1 DRYGD
6 FGDWVNSS
14 EIEIGNSWP
23 EIISFSWSPNYPTAQ
38 WNLSFTYEY
47 FDYDSDTE
55 WANKTLIQWFK
66 NGTEIMGAQNQST
79 LLNLQFTK
87 GDVIYTIIY
96 VFDGKNY
103 SLPYQSNQITIQNA
117 LPQALTNSL
126 LPSIAYTNNSLTLSW
141 NYFDPDNDPENN
153 ETIIY
158 WYRNGIIVPEHTNKS
173 NLEAQYTKKGEI
185 WGATFQV
192 FDGTDYSIVYYTVN
206 INILNF
212 PITIT
217 EVIINDGSNSSFADT
232 NLVIDPVQ
240 DIITDDPDQDPLVNI
255 ILYWYRNDIYQ
266 PNFDNQ
272 TFIPSSELSKGQKWY
287 VNVSV
292 YDGEVWSQFYVSLF
306 IYIINKPPTV
316 SNVEFIFNTTNS
328 QVEPDIR
335 GTVTEQ
341 FYVEDEDI
349 VLYYQYLD
357 IDNDQN
363 LTRIQWF
370 KRSID
375 ESFTEMV
382 QYENYSI
389 ISSINT
395 VPGEE
400 WYCQITPYDGYE
412 AGSQLTS
419 SIIVIESRPLIDDL
433 IIIPDP
439 KREGS
444 YDITVEVTNSRNPV
458 HQVIFYLNLNGS
470 LIDTYYGINEVLNNW
485 TIHFE
490 LADLNLLNS
499 ILSIE
504 VKTISKVINS
514 DFEIYNTT
522 FFTLEVIDEVPPRV
536 LNAYFQKNDDLNP
549 TELTFFVMIEEFGLG
564 IDEVILYYCFVPFEN
579 GGTGSV
585 LFQEDLDWLSVPL
598 TFESENSSGVFR
610 YITTV
615 EFVHNQ
621 QNMDIIYKIQTSDL
635 DGNINPRA
643 FDIREHPQQMDQQRI
658 YYQPP
663 GLPSWIL
670 LVAGLIIVAVF
681 MGAVVYVKF
690 IRKPELVGLDKE
702 LVLTN
707 IEKISEPEIME
718 AIDEHT
724 IGIIVSFFDQR
735 HGPIPIIIIPEILK
749 DNFPKLV
756 ELSDRSFSGTGFSDN
771 FTVEIPSNY
780 DFVLSH
786 EARTSVMSFGFALER
801 PDARGGQENLTLNI
815 LIHSDLFPLIQSFQ
829 KEIQRRVHKLH
840 VLMDKDP
847 SAKDN
852 IRKSVFKLRK
862 FVSAIA
868 LSHYQIYG
876 TMELLEIDE

>member
-1 DRYGD
+1 
-6 FGDWVNSS
+6 
-14 EIEIGNSWP
+14 
-23 EIISFSWSPNYPTAQ
+23 
-38 WNLSFTYEY
+38 
-47 FDYDSDTE
+47 
-55 WANKTLIQWFK
+55 
-66 NGTEIMGAQNQST
+66 
-79 LLNLQFTK
+79 
-87 GDVIYTIIY
+87 
-96 VFDGKNY
+96 
-103 SLPYQSNQITIQNA
+103 
-117 LPQALTNSL
+117 
-126 LPSIAYTNNSLTLSW
+126 
-141 NYFDPDNDPENN
+141 
-153 ETIIY
+153 
-158 WYRNGIIVPEHTNKS
+158 
-173 NLEAQYTKKGEI
+173 
-185 WGATFQV
+185 
-192 FDGTDYSIVYYTVN
+192 
-206 INILNF
+206 
-212 PITIT
+212 
-217 EVIINDGSNSSFADT
+217 VIINGGSNRSFADT
-232 NLVIDPVQ
+232 NLVINPTQ

-255 ILYWYRNDIYQ
+255 VINWYRNNIHQ
-266 PNFDNQ
+266 PIFDNQ
-272 TFIPSSELSKGQKWY
+272 TFIPLSELSKGQKWY
-287 VNVSV
+287 ANVSV
-292 YDGEVWSQFYVSLF
+292 YDGEAWSQFYVSLI
-306 IYIINKPPTV
+306 IYIINKPP
-316 SNVEFIFNTTNS
+316 SIANVGFTFDTANS

-335 GTVTEQ
+335 ETVPDL
-341 FYVEDEDI
+341 FYVDDEDI

-357 IDNDQN
+357 IDNDLN

-370 KRSID
+370 RKSLNG
-375 ESFTEMV
+375 SFIEMV
-382 QYENYSI
+382 QYENYSF

-419 SIIVIESRPLIDDL
+419 SIIVIESRPLIGDP

-444 YDITVEVTNSRNPV
+444 YDIIVEVTNSRDPV

-470 LIDTYYGINEVLNNW
+470 LIDFDYGINEVSNNW
-485 TIHFE
+485 SIHFE
-490 LADLNLLNS
+490 LSDLSLLNS

-504 VKTISKVINS
+504 VKATSKVINS

-522 FFTLEVIDEVPPRV
+522 FFNLEIIDEVPPRV

-549 TELTFFVMIEEFGLG
+549 TELTFFIVVEEYGLG
-564 IDEVILYYCFVPFEN
+564 IDEIILYYCFVPFEN
-579 GGTGSV
+579 GGTGSGF
-585 LFQEDLDWLSVPL
+585 FQEDFDWLSVPL
-598 TFESENSSGVFR
+598 TFESENSSGVYR

-621 QNMDIIYKIQTSDL
+621 QNMDVIYKIQTGDL
-635 DGNINPRA
+635 EGNVNPSA
-643 FDIREHPQQMDQQRI
+643 FDIREYPQQMNQQRI

-670 LVAGLIIVAVF
+670 LVAGLIVVVVF

-702 LVLTN
+702 LVLTS

-718 AIDEHT
+718 ALDEHT

-749 DNFPKLV
+749 DNFTKLV
-756 ELSDRSFSGTGFSDN
+756 ELSDRSFSGTGFSDD

-786 EARTSVMSFGFALER
+786 EVRTSVMSFGFALER

-840 VLMDKDP
+840 VLMDKESSD
-847 SAKDN
+847 KDN
-852 IRKSVFKLRK
+852 IRKLVFKLRK

-868 LSHYQIYG
+868 LSYYQIYE
-876 TMELLEIDE
+876 TMELLEVEE